1 MTRHYYNEF
10 DPFAAEWLRN
20 LIAAGEIPAGDVDT
34 RSIKEVQP
42 DDLIGYTQCHFFAG
56 IAGWGLAA
64 RIANFPEDREL
75 WTGSCP
81 CQPFSNAGQGGG
93 TDDPRH
99 LWPDFFRLIRARRPA
114 LVMGEQVASALGR
127 AWFDGVASDLEGEDY
142 ACRAVDIPACAVD
155 TPHIRSRLYWIAR
168 ASGVGQAD
176 AGCFAGRAGP
186 GQPGDGSERAD
197 VHGAV
202 AMADAGREPRQ
213 QDAGSALGDEVAH
226 GRAGRDRLRA
236 EGDHGHLGHDAGAM
250 AHPDGGGRAGWPED
264 PERGSER
271 RAAAERA
278 DARGDACG
286 QGQPPSER
294 EDLCGEGGRHEGRA
308 TEQSDEAPAGGLA
321 DADLLNRRGAASR
334 PEAGADAGIGGG
346 DERGGSGA
354 LGHTDPVGRSE
365 PSGDEREVGG
375 WDRTPAPRDG
385 FWSDH
390 EWLVCHDG
398 KARRTLAGLPLL
410 VDGVSGRVALG
421 DALPGRVSE
430 DEAYHLISRVGA
442 WRGFGNAIVPQ
453 LAAEVIGAFL
463 DAEAEEQDFFA

>member
-1 MTRHYYNEF
+1 MTRHWYNEH

-20 LIAAGEIPAGDVDT
+20 LIRLGQIPEGDVDE

-64 RIANFPEDREL
+64 RIAGFPADREL

-127 AWFDGVASDLEGEDY
+127 AWFDGVGADLEGEDY

-155 TPHIRSRLYWIAR
+155 APHIRSRLYWIAR

-176 AGCFAGRAGP
+176 AGCFAGRPGP
-186 GQPGDGSERAD
+186 GQPGDRPERAD
-197 VHGAV
+197 LHG
-202 AMADAGREPRQ
+202 
-213 QDAGSALGDEVAH
+213 
-226 GRAGRDRLRA
+226 
-236 EGDHGHLGHDAGAM
+236 AGAM
-250 AHPDGGGRAGWPED
+250 AHPDGGGRAGRPED
-264 PERGSER
+264 SEWNAER
-271 RAAAERA
+271 RAAAERVDDLEHTPSLGRGEGRPEHELRGGRGTPAGA
-278 DARGDACG
+278 DARAGVALGDACG
-286 QGQPPSER
+286 S
-294 EDLCGEGGRHEGRA
+294 
-308 TEQSDEAPAGGLA
+308 GLA
-321 DADLLNRRGAASR
+321 IGPFAPEQRGNVWDERPAAGAAD
-334 PEAGADAGIGGG
+334 PGG
-346 DERGGSGA
+346 
-354 LGHTDPVGRSE
+354 
-365 PSGDEREVGG
+365 
-375 WDRTPAPRDG
+375 G

-398 KARRTLAGLPLL
+398 KARRTVPGLPLL
-410 VDGVSGRVALG
+410 VDGISGRVALG
-421 DALPGRVSE
+421 DALPARVSE

-453 LAAEVIGAFL
+453 LAAEVIAAFL
-463 DAEAEEQDFFA
+463 DAEADEQDFFA